1 MKRTID
7 VCFSPDL
14 IDSYELE
21 GKIVVIVD
29 ILRATSCMVSGFA
42 NGVKGIIPVATLDEC
57 KQYQKDGF
65 ICAAEREG
73 KQVDGFE
80 LDNSPFSYMN
90 EKLKGKTICATTTN
104 GTLAISKSMNAE
116 KVIVGAFLNLS
127 AIAIYLEHQ
136 PNDVIVHCA
145 GWKGKVNMEDSLF
158 AGALIEK
165 LIHSHALNCDA
176 PYMALTYY
184 QGVKNELLSTVQ
196 NSAHAKRLSK
206 IGINKDIEFC
216 LEIDRFN
223 VIPVLMGKTL
233 MKME

>member
-1 MKRTID
+1 MARTID

-14 IDSYELE
+14 IDSYDLE
-21 GKIVVIVD
+21 GKIVVVVD

-42 NGVKGIIPVATLDEC
+42 SGVKGIIPVATLEEC
-57 KQYQKDGF
+57 KEYQNKGF
-65 ICAAEREG
+65 ICAAERGG

-90 EKLKGKTICATTTN
+90 ENLKGKTICATTTN
-104 GTLAISKSMNAE
+104 GTLAISKSIKAY
-116 KVIVGAFLNLS
+116 KVIIGAFLNLS
-127 AIAIYLEHQ
+127 VVALYLNNQ
-136 PNDVIVHCA
+136 PNDVIIHCA

-165 LIHSHALNCDA
+165 LEKSHTLNCDA
-176 PYMALTYY
+176 PHMALKYY
-184 QGVKNELLSTVQ
+184 QAVKNELLPTVQ

-216 LEIDRFN
+216 LKIDRFD
-223 VIPVLMGKTL
+223 VIPVLSGSTL
-233 MKME
+233 VRMD

>member
-1 MKRTID
+1 MKKTID

-14 IDSYELE
+14 IDSYDLE

-29 ILRATSCMVSGFA
+29 ILRATSCMVTGFA

-104 GTLAISKSMNAE
+104 GTLAISKSINAE

-165 LIHSHALNCDA
+165 LIHSHALNCDS

-196 NSAHAKRLSK
+196 NSAHAKRLSN

>member
-42 NGVKGIIPVATLDEC
+42 NGVKGIIPVATLEEC
-57 KQYQKDGF
+57 KEYQKNGF
-65 ICAAEREG
+65 ICAAERGG

-90 EKLKGKTICATTTN
+90 EKLKEKTICATTTN
-104 GTLAISKSMNAE
+104 GTLAISKSINAE
-116 KVIVGAFLNLS
+116 KVIIGAFLNLS
-127 AIAIYLEHQ
+127 AIALYLENQ
-136 PNDVIVHCA
+136 PNDVIIHCA

-165 LIHSHALNCDA
+165 LLHSHDLNCDA
-176 PYMALTYY
+176 SHMALTYY
-184 QGVKNELLSTVQ
+184 QGVKNKLLSTVQ
-196 NSAHAKRLSK
+196 NSAHAKRLVK

-223 VIPVLMGKTL
+223 VIPVLTGKTL